1 MNRQEFSEI
10 LINPHSLK
18 TDQIKKINLIL
29 DTFPYFQSARAIY
42 LKGLKSNNSF
52 KYNQALKT
60 TAAYTTNRNV
70 LFDFITSDSF
80 NQNDISQQIKESG
93 ANLEEI
99 EVLEFEDVSFKKSVV
114 VDDALKQHLRDSEAV
129 VDPKLFKAKSTIAKP
144 TEDVVNTVKP
154 SKSIELK
161 AEEELE
167 IGKPLNF
174 NKNEVH
180 SFSEWLKITSFKP
193 IIRPGEIEKKEQPII
208 SQKSLEKKLNLIDKF
223 IELNPKITPIRQ
235 DHELAD
241 LASKNLIKSDALMTE
256 TLARIYLEQKQYTK
270 AIKSYEIL
278 SLKYPEK
285 SGFFADQIKAIQV
298 ILDKI

>member
-10 LINPHSLK
+10 LINPHSLR
-18 TDQIKKINLIL
+18 TDQIKKINLIV
-29 DTFPYFQSARAIY
+29 DKFPYFQSARAIY
-42 LKGLKSNNSF
+42 LKGLKSSNSF

-93 ANLEEI
+93 ANIQEI
-99 EVLEFEDVSFKKSVV
+99 EVMEFEDISVNKSIII
-114 VDDALKQHLRDSEAV
+114 DDALKQHLRDSEAV
-129 VDPKLFKAKSTIAKP
+129 VDPELFRVKITTAKSATNSII
-144 TEDVVNTVKP
+144 TDKP

-161 AEEELE
+161 AQEELD

-193 IIRPGEIEKKEQPII
+193 IIRKGEIEEKEQPII
-208 SQKSLEKKLNLIDKF
+208 SQKLLEKKLNLIDKF
-223 IELNPKITPIRQ
+223 IESNPKITPIKQ
-235 DHELAD
+235 DQEFTD
-241 LASKNLIKSDALMTE
+241 LTSKNLMKSDTLMTE

>member
-10 LINPHSLK
+10 LINPHSLR
-18 TDQIKKINLIL
+18 TDQIKKINLIV
-29 DTFPYFQSARAIY
+29 DKFPYFQSARAIY
-42 LKGLKSNNSF
+42 LKGLKSSNSF

-70 LFDFITSDSF
+70 LFDFITADSF

-93 ANLEEI
+93 ANIQEI
-99 EVLEFEDVSFKKSVV
+99 EVMEFEDISVNKSIII
-114 VDDALKQHLRDSEAV
+114 DDALKQHLRDSEAV
-129 VDPKLFKAKSTIAKP
+129 VDPELFRVKITTAKP
-144 TEDVVNTVKP
+144 ATNSIITDKP

-161 AEEELE
+161 AQEELD

-193 IIRPGEIEKKEQPII
+193 IIRKGEIEEKEQPII
-208 SQKSLEKKLNLIDKF
+208 SQKLLEKKLNLIDKF
-223 IELNPKITPIRQ
+223 IESNPKITPIKQ
-235 DHELAD
+235 DQEFTD
-241 LASKNLIKSDALMTE
+241 LTSKNLMKSDTLMTE

-298 ILDKI
+298 ILDKK

>member
-10 LINPHSLK
+10 LINPHSLR
-18 TDQIKKINLIL
+18 TDQIKKINLIV
-29 DTFPYFQSARAIY
+29 DKFPYFQSARAIY
-42 LKGLKSNNSF
+42 LKGLKSSNSF

-93 ANLEEI
+93 ANIQEI
-99 EVLEFEDVSFKKSVV
+99 EVMEFEDISVNKSIII
-114 VDDALKQHLRDSEAV
+114 DDALKQHLRDSEAV

-193 IIRPGEIEKKEQPII
+193 IIRKGEIEEKEQPII
-208 SQKSLEKKLNLIDKF
+208 SQKLLEKKLNLIDKF
-223 IELNPKITPIRQ
+223 IESNPKITPIKQ
-235 DHELAD
+235 DQEFTD
-241 LASKNLIKSDALMTE
+241 LTSKNLMKSDTLMTE

-298 ILDKI
+298 ILDKK

>member
-10 LINPHSLK
+10 LINPHSLR
-18 TDQIKKINLIL
+18 TDQIKKINLIV
-29 DTFPYFQSARAIY
+29 DKFPYFQSARAIY
-42 LKGLKSNNSF
+42 LKGLKSSNSF

-93 ANLEEI
+93 ANIQEI
-99 EVLEFEDVSFKKSVV
+99 EVMEFEDISVNKSIII
-114 VDDALKQHLRDSEAV
+114 DDALKQHLRDSEAV
-129 VDPKLFKAKSTIAKP
+129 VDPELFRVKITTAKSATNSII
-144 TEDVVNTVKP
+144 TDKP

-161 AEEELE
+161 AQEELD

-193 IIRPGEIEKKEQPII
+193 IIRKGEIEEKEQPII
-208 SQKSLEKKLNLIDKF
+208 SQKLLEKKLNLIDKF
-223 IELNPKITPIRQ
+223 IESNPKITPIKQ
-235 DHELAD
+235 DQEFTD
-241 LASKNLIKSDALMTE
+241 LTSKNLMKSDTLMTE

-270 AIKSYEIL
+270 AIKPYEIL

-298 ILDKI
+298 ILDKK

>member
-10 LINPHSLK
+10 LINPHSLR
-18 TDQIKKINLIL
+18 TDQIKKINLIV
-29 DTFPYFQSARAIY
+29 DKFPYFQSARAIY
-42 LKGLKSNNSF
+42 LKGLKSSNSF

-93 ANLEEI
+93 ANIQEI
-99 EVLEFEDVSFKKSVV
+99 EVMEFEDISVNKSIII
-114 VDDALKQHLRDSEAV
+114 DDALKQHLRDSEAV
-129 VDPKLFKAKSTIAKP
+129 VDPELFRVKITTAKSATNSII
-144 TEDVVNTVKP
+144 TDKP

-161 AEEELE
+161 AQEELD

-193 IIRPGEIEKKEQPII
+193 IIRKGEIEEKEQPII
-208 SQKSLEKKLNLIDKF
+208 SQKLLEKKLNLIDKF
-223 IELNPKITPIRQ
+223 IESNPKITPIKQ
-235 DHELAD
+235 DQEFTD
-241 LASKNLIKSDALMTE
+241 LTSKNLMKSDTLMTE

-270 AIKSYEIL
+270 AIKSYEVL

-298 ILDKI
+298 ILDKK

>member
-10 LINPHSLK
+10 LTNPHSLR

-93 ANLEEI
+93 ANIQEI
-99 EVLEFEDVSFKKSVV
+99 EVMEFEDISVNKSIII
-114 VDDALKQHLRDSEAV
+114 DDALKQHLRDSEAV
-129 VDPKLFKAKSTIAKP
+129 VDPELFRVKITTAKSATNSII
-144 TEDVVNTVKP
+144 TDKP

-161 AEEELE
+161 AQEELD

-193 IIRPGEIEKKEQPII
+193 IIRKGEIEEKEQPII
-208 SQKSLEKKLNLIDKF
+208 SQKLLEKKLNLIDKF
-223 IELNPKITPIRQ
+223 IESNPKITPIKQ
-235 DHELAD
+235 DQEFTD
-241 LASKNLIKSDALMTE
+241 LTSKNLMKSDTLMTE

-270 AIKSYEIL
+270 AIKPYEIL

-298 ILDKI
+298 ILDKK

>member
-1 MNRQEFSEI
+1 MKSQEFSEI
-10 LINPHSLK
+10 LINPHSLRI
-18 TDQIKKINLIL
+18 DQIKKINLIL
-29 DTFPYFQSARAIY
+29 EEFPYFQSARAVY
-42 LKGLKSNNSF
+42 LKGLKSSNSF

-60 TAAYTTNRNV
+60 TAAYTTNRDV

-80 NQNDISQQIKESG
+80 SQNDISQQIKESG
-93 ANLEEI
+93 TNLEEI
-99 EVLEFEDVSFKKSVV
+99 KVLEFEDVSFNKSVV

-129 VDPKLFKAKSTIAKP
+129 VDPELFKAKSISAKP
-144 TEDVVNTVKP
+144 AEDSKNTDKP
-154 SKSIELK
+154 SKSIALK

-167 IGKPLNF
+167 IGKPLDF
-174 NKNEVH
+174 NKYEIH

-193 IIRPGEIEKKEQPII
+193 IIRQDETEEKNRPII
-208 SQKSLEKKLNLIDKF
+208 SQKSLEKKLNIIDKF
-223 IELNPKITPIRQ
+223 IDSNPKITPIKQ
-235 DHELAD
+235 DQELAN
-241 LASKNLIKSDALMTE
+241 LASKNSIKSDALMTE

>member
-10 LINPHSLK
+10 LINPHSLR
-18 TDQIKKINLIL
+18 TDQIKKINLIV
-29 DTFPYFQSARAIY
+29 DKFPYFQSARAIY
-42 LKGLKSNNSF
+42 LKGLKSSNSF

-93 ANLEEI
+93 ANIQEI
-99 EVLEFEDVSFKKSVV
+99 EVMEFEDISVNKSIII
-114 VDDALKQHLRDSEAV
+114 DDALKQHLRDSEAV
-129 VDPKLFKAKSTIAKP
+129 VDPELFRVKITTAKSATNSII
-144 TEDVVNTVKP
+144 TDKP

-161 AEEELE
+161 AQEELD

-193 IIRPGEIEKKEQPII
+193 IIRKGEIEEKEQPII
-208 SQKSLEKKLNLIDKF
+208 SQKLLEKKLNLIDKF
-223 IELNPKITPIRQ
+223 IESNPKITPIKQ
-235 DHELAD
+235 DQEFTD
-241 LASKNLIKSDALMTE
+241 LTSKNLMKSDTLMTE

-298 ILDKI
+298 ILDKK